1 MFQDI
6 CKTYSNSESRK
17 LGIDQLFDLKN
28 QLKDVDHKEID
39 SISDAKSFISLLRKL
54 REAIAESDKLHGENY
69 PELLSSL
76 LSVGENGL
84 YSDNLRFFFELIQ
97 NVDDCDFENP
107 EDCRLDIHFDF
118 NNGQIILTYNE
129 VGFTPFNVFAITGI
143 AEAAKNISAEKNE
156 IGEKGIGFKSVF
168 GIADRVWIKSGWFSF
183 ALHKKDFTIPIEMY
197 DSFDY
202 QRGTQMVLYVGD
214 KTKDIYDLIKSQYC
228 KKDAIFSRNPILF
241 LNNLTSLR
249 MYYDAWRSM
258 EFNVSRH
265 QIERRDKITREDNVV
280 ISVELHDHDQT
291 SDLNIEKE
299 EIVCTRYSYSVLYS
313 EKACRSRYGKDTKVG
328 SNGGKRMLIQ
338 AIIPQTQFIKEVG
351 TGALYSFL
359 PTQMKLSVPVICHVP
374 FKLDASRESIDSQGN
389 NEWYKKSVDYLSQ
402 LMDHVFLDWCKTV
415 KQEIISYLPAWNNN
429 LFAKNNGIEL
439 CLSNNAC
446 FSGKHYS
453 QLPLFYAVDNT
464 YKKANEVFVF
474 NQENLIEPVTVYQ
487 LLKRQ
492 DTLFDVTDP
501 GLAAKVGIES
511 VGNVYNELF
520 KKALSDTEVTDQAL
534 EILTRAKYR
543 GYSEVLSTY
552 SIINLTPDQIR
563 CIFKYKE
570 AKDAFV
576 NEANAR
582 IEKTMRPVFRIN
594 EPKSVNLQDV
604 LYDGFTVDDTPNA
617 IKRYLN
623 YCSAKCVCIEIEKNE
638 YLPCYNGIVLSQA
651 NPLSSMASFCDST
664 DKENYFSVCIRL
676 RELNKKINRYTT
688 ECFGTDQDYLRE
700 LRNYRQL
707 FKASLGKKGYD
718 NYIKLILR
726 SGTDEKRF
734 IQELIQN
741 ADDCQYEVGTIPTF
755 SLYHKGNTIITE
767 YNEKGFTRENIRAIT
782 AIGESTKNSLLNGE
796 TETIGKKG
804 VGFKTIF
811 AIASEVKIYS
821 RDYRFCLTDR
831 EPTIPKLIGTKN
843 DTVHGTRME
852 VTLKGRDVF
861 TVTDSKDLL
870 KLCLCLRKLK
880 KLDIGGH
887 TISIQDTEGSRII
900 TIDNKT
906 HVFKR
911 YFRGFTVDERVAKEQ
926 DQKTD
931 QKIICYIP
939 EKKESIDYY
948 IYNGLPTRHK
958 LKIQMAIDAP
968 FELTTSREEIE
979 IDRAEWNDAIRTEMY
994 RAILNVIYEQLDKE
1008 RINIFDLYM
1017 NFDHQLAG
1025 SGPMRYVNYISDSA
1039 YINMFDNAAFLRE
1052 KQILPSFQAGEYI
1065 TPADKVALRFTDRN
1079 HVACYLF
1086 EHGDF
1091 GRLNPG
1097 YIIDETACPSER
1109 ASKRINESLL
1119 ALGCKEAAF
1128 SDVFQLIEE
1137 YAETYI
1143 ENSEFRE
1150 LLYPYLQQA
1159 TGEYYDRIA
1168 KLAII
1173 PVFGTRRGI
1182 TEYHSYVDLDGE
1194 LFVKKGAS
1202 VSFDYYIL
1210 NESILSKS
1218 VCEDILGVN
1227 INEMNEEYER
1237 AHYQKV
1243 LQQRIRN
1250 GDIESTYH
1258 YLLSEFRNGNIRKYQ
1273 ASGVLRANI
1282 EIVPL
1287 KNQLGIITDDE
1298 LFICNQQEGYFPVKM
1313 IQNLSV
1319 AEECRKLAEEIKY
1332 RHLEEIHYEDIRYD
1346 DMLSDDDI
1354 ECLMDSYFKYS
1365 DEIIRSFRKDGLI
1378 PDSVWRQY
1386 DLDYLTVG
1394 GISPVSQDY
1403 DFPEDPVIHL
1413 SQLQM
1418 AVKKQLSSPVEV
1430 FSKEVPRK
1438 VLFGKTTTGKEFGLE
1453 SNDARQTALR
1463 KYNPDPGEE
1472 ICFCQS
1478 CKTVKSY
1485 ALIEV
1490 NNIEFHPKYYFPQLR
1505 IALCLECSKRFEMF
1519 RNNDREKRF
1528 LDRIKHAN
1536 AMGKGTVEIPLFD
1549 DYSITFTAK
1558 HLAEIQEILSSELY
1572 S

>member
-1 MFQDI
+1 MFRELYNR
-6 CKTYSNSESRK
+6 YSN
-17 LGIDQLFDLKN
+17 
-28 QLKDVDHKEID
+28 ID
-39 SISDAKSFISLLRKL
+39 SGDLGNKQLIELRNTLKSIQPNEIHDQTEAEAYIELLRKF
-54 REAIAESDKLHGENY
+54 REAVAENDKLHGENY
-69 PELLSSL
+69 PNLLSSL

-84 YSDNLRFFFELIQ
+84 YSNNLRFIFELIQ
-97 NVDDCDFENP
+97 NVDDCDFKNP

-168 GIADRVWIKSGWFSF
+168 GVADRVWIKSGWFSF
-183 ALHKKDFTIPIEMY
+183 VLYKKNFTIPVETY
-197 DSFDY
+197 DTFHY
-202 QRGTQMVLYVGD
+202 QHGTQMVLYVGN
-214 KTKDIYDLIKSQYC
+214 KAKRIYNQIKNQYC

-265 QIERRDKITREDNVV
+265 KIEKQNDIIREDSVV

-291 SDLNIEKE
+291 TDLNIEKK
-299 EIVCTRYSYSVLYS
+299 EIVCTRYSRSVLFS
-313 EKACRSRYGKDTKVG
+313 ERACRSRYGSDTKVG
-328 SNGGKRMLIQ
+328 SNGGKNMLLQ
-338 AIIPQTQFIKEVG
+338 VIIPQVEYIDEVG

-359 PTQMKLSVPVICHVP
+359 PTQLKLSVPMVCHVP
-374 FKLDASRESIDSQGN
+374 FKLDASREFVDPQGYN
-389 NEWYKKSVDYLSQ
+389 DWFKESVNYLSD
-402 LMDHVFLDWCKTV
+402 LLDYVYLDWCKTV
-415 KQEIISYLPAWNNN
+415 KQRIVSYLPTWTNS
-429 LFAKNNGIEL
+429 LFAKNNGKEL

-446 FSGKHYS
+446 FIGKHYS

-464 YKKANEVFVF
+464 YKKASEIFVF
-474 NQENLIEPVTVYQ
+474 DQEKLIEPVTIYR

-492 DTLFDVTDP
+492 DTLFDVSNP
-501 GLAAKVGIES
+501 SLATRVGIES
-511 VGNVYNELF
+511 VSNVYDLLF
-520 KKALSDTEVTDQAL
+520 KKILSDPEITDQAL
-534 EILTRAKYR
+534 EILIRAKYH
-543 GYSEVLSTY
+543 GYLDVLSTF
-552 SIINLTPDQIR
+552 STINLTSDQIKV
-563 CIFKYKE
+563 IFKYEE
-570 AKDAFV
+570 AKEAFV
-576 NEANAR
+576 NAANTR
-582 IEKTMRPVFRIN
+582 IRKNMRPIFQM
-594 EPKSVNLQDV
+594 KSVDMVDLTDV
-604 LYDGFTVDDTPNA
+604 LYEEFVVDDTPA
-617 IKRYLN
+617 IVKNYLL
-623 YCSAKCVCIEIEKNE
+623 YCSSKCTCIDIDINE
-638 YLPCYNGIVLSQA
+638 YLPCNNGIVLSRS
-651 NPLSSMASFCDST
+651 NPLSSLASFCYST
-664 DKENYFSVCIRL
+664 DKENSFSVRIRL
-676 RELNKKINRYTT
+676 RELSKKLDRYTA
-688 ECFGTDQDYLRE
+688 ENYGTDQDFLRE
-700 LRNYRQL
+700 LRNNRQL
-707 FKASLGKKGYD
+707 VKDSLGRRGYD

-741 ADDCQYEVGTIPTF
+741 ADDCKYEDDTTPTF

-767 YNEKGFTRENIRAIT
+767 YNEKGFTRDNIRAIT

-796 TETIGKKG
+796 IETIGKKG

-821 RDYRFCLTDR
+821 GDYQFFLTDR
-831 EPTIPKLIGTKN
+831 EPTIPKLIGTKP
-843 DTVHGTRME
+843 DTVYGTRME

-861 TVTDSKDLL
+861 SVTDSKELL

-887 TISIQDTEGSRII
+887 TISIEDTEGSRII

-911 YFRGFTVDERVAKEQ
+911 YFREFTVDERVAKEQ

-939 EKKESIDYY
+939 EKKESTDYY

-958 LKIQMAIDAP
+958 LNIQMAIDAP

-979 IDRAEWNDAIRTEMY
+979 IDRAEWNDRIRYEFYHAIVDCMLELRY
-994 RAILNVIYEQLDKE
+994 KD
-1008 RINIFDLYM
+1008 RIQVLRFTRFL
-1017 NFDHQLAG
+1017 
-1025 SGPMRYVNYISDSA
+1025 MRRYGNTSVYVSSISDSD
-1039 YINMFDNAAFLRE
+1039 YILDFDYKGLLKSTPLLPTFDKDVFAVPNDNVAVRYPAIARYFFLSDDYGSV
-1052 KQILPSFQAGEYI
+1052 LPKS
-1065 TPADKVALRFTDRN
+1065 
-1079 HVACYLF
+1079 
-1086 EHGDF
+1086 
-1091 GRLNPG
+1091 
-1097 YIIDETACPSER
+1097 IIDEDMEY
-1109 ASKRINESLL
+1109 
-1119 ALGCKEAAF
+1119 EAALRALDCDDAPF
-1128 SDVFQLIEE
+1128 SEVFLLIEE

-1168 KLAII
+1168 ELAII

-1202 VSFDYYIL
+1202 VSLDYYIL
-1210 NESILSKS
+1210 NESILPKS

-1237 AHYQKV
+1237 AHYQES

-1250 GDIESTYH
+1250 GAIDSTYR

-1282 EIVPL
+1282 EIIPL

-1298 LFICNQQEGYFPVKM
+1298 LFICTQPEGYFPVKM
-1313 IQNLSV
+1313 IQNISV
-1319 AEECRKLAEEIKY
+1319 VEECRKLAEEIKY

-1558 HLAEIQEILSSELY
+1558 HLAEIQEILSSDLY
-1572 S
+1572 L